1 MQFAAT
7 SEATWHDEP
16 DAVTSFPHLQE
27 RWRLQASGGVP
38 GPEDQFDWAELCL
51 AEGLQ
56 APARLL
62 FETAFIRQGF
72 SPQLLA
78 EQDRVATRTG
88 LWPRGLAK
96 GTGSPARAGTVEI
109 AIAELRT
116 FAKTISRP
124 VARGIA
130 GRQPRHETEAVPH
143 ASSISRQVSTEAG
156 FDDFGEALHSLF
168 LSLRGGRPL
177 HDLGTAEALIASLR
191 GACLRPARFDHRAF
205 SAAPL
210 SVLAAAVGFACI
222 RDFLLVHRDLLL
234 DPLGSAEVLH
244 RAACFNSAGLG
255 PYFTNVGR
263 LVRKSRDV
271 FELSYVAANAAE
283 EAGIEIGPEPWLALL
298 SRCLSGPLLF
308 EVIDDLGDAGAMS
321 ALSLIYDR
329 AANLPDDRIDRQLIM
344 RVRDT
349 ALDNLDYDLAS
360 RAQALVVRLDPGSL
374 LEREILGTIDG
385 SAGRIVAAEQ
395 SFAACLVLA
404 PGHEEVV
411 KRLIALRAHKFDP
424 FVVRQGYGIPEDRRI
439 VRMRRHT
446 AADKTGKM
454 LTRDEL
460 QNTARKFCQ
469 L

>member
-7 SEATWHDEP
+7 SDAAWYDGP
-16 DAVTSFPHLQE
+16 DAVTSFVHLQE
-27 RWRLQASGGVP
+27 RWRLHASGDASGTD
-38 GPEDQFDWAELCL
+38 DQFDWAELCL
-51 AEGLQ
+51 AQGLQ

-88 LWPRGLAK
+88 LWPRGLTK
-96 GTGSPARAGTVEI
+96 GTSSLACAGTIEI
-109 AIAELRT
+109 AIAEVRRL
-116 FAKTISRP
+116 AKTVSRQ

-143 ASSISRQVSTEAG
+143 ASSIARQASAEA
-156 FDDFGEALHSLF
+156 DINDFGEAVHTLF
-168 LSLRGGRPL
+168 LLLRGGTRPD
-177 HDLGTAEALIASLR
+177 DLSAAGALIASLR
-191 GACLRPARFDHRAF
+191 GACLRSPRFDHRAF
-205 SAAPL
+205 SGAPL
-210 SVLAAAVGFACI
+210 SLLGTAVGFACI
-222 RDFLLVHRDLLL
+222 RDFLLAHRDLLL
-234 DPLGSAEVLH
+234 DPLGSAELLH
-244 RAACFNSAGLG
+244 AAARLDSAGLG

-263 LVRKSRDV
+263 IVRKSRDV

-298 SRCLSGPLLF
+298 SRCLSGPLLV

-344 RVRDT
+344 RLRDT

-395 SFAACLVLA
+395 SFFACLALA
-404 PGHEEVV
+404 PGHEGVV
-411 KRLIALRAHKFDP
+411 ERLVALRSHKFDS
-424 FVVRQGYGIPEDRRI
+424 FVVRQGYGIPEDRRFA
-439 VRMRRHT
+439 RLRRHT
-446 AADKTGKM
+446 AADKTGRI
-454 LTRDEL
+454 LTR
-460 QNTARKFCQ
+460 
-469 L
+469 